1 VRRLVH
7 AVTDDLSQRSREVG
21 TERMQPWAPS
31 RTVAREGSLGRRAD
45 IGFESDDH
53 GSVVPF
59 HLYAAAVLALEN
71 WATVVTFHQYRNP
84 VTVLDQVRKQHV
96 LLDVR
101 DFEDTRAARGSK
113 RDYHAGRGIR
123 MVPVP

>member
-1 VRRLVH
+1 MCVGEGGYRLPHSIRREGVRRHVH

-31 RTVAREGSLGRRAD
+31 RTVAREGSLGR
-45 IGFESDDH
+45 FESDDH

-59 HLYAAAVLALEN
+59 HLYAAAVLALRRLES

-84 VTVLDQVRKQHV
+84 VTVHDLVRKQHV
-96 LLDVR
+96 PLDVR
-101 DFEDTRAARGSK
+101 DFEVTRAVLGS
-113 RDYHAGRGIR
+113 
-123 MVPVP
+123 